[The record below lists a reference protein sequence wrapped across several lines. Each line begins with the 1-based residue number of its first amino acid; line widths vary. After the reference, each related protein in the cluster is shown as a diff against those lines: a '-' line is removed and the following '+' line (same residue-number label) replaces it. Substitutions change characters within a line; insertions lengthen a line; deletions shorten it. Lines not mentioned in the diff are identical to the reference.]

1 MNIFTR
7 FKYSLVG
14 YKGYINLMQEKL
26 SKAFLHVLI
35 LTFITSTFLGV
46 AFIFLYNETETEI
59 IEGLSLQEN
68 EFTYE
73 NGNLDYKN
81 GTLKYDVG
89 EVLVLIDTSKSIDDY
104 EQLRSVI
111 VHKDSA
117 IALTSNGIIFRTM
130 SNEMILKYSDIF
142 VEGFELNN
150 DSLIQIVDD
159 YGYLKYI
166 FILWIIVI
174 AFLYKMYYALIISLI
189 GTLVN
194 FMNKTNLAYR
204 DIFKASAYSLTLVT
218 LLELFIPI
226 GSFTVLIS
234 GMYVVFALNR
244 IRKLQNEKN
253 EIQ

>member
-35 LTFITSTFLGV
+35 LTFITSSVLGV
-46 AFIFLYNETETEI
+46 AFIVIYNEAEMV
-59 IEGLSLQEN
+59 EGLSLQEN

-73 NGNLDYKN
+73 DGILDYKN

-89 EVLVLIDTSKSIDDY
+89 EVLVLVDTSKSIDDY
-104 EQLRSVI
+104 DQLRSVI

-117 IALTSNGIIFRTM
+117 IALTNDGIIFRTM

-142 VEGFELNN
+142 VEGFTLDN
-150 DSLIQIVDD
+150 DSLINMVDN

-166 FILWIIVI
+166 FILWIIVV
-174 AFLYKMYYALIISLI
+174 AFLYKMYYVLVISLI
-189 GTLVN
+189 GTLIN

-218 LLELFIPI
+218 LIELVIPI
-226 GSFTVLIS
+226 GSFTVIIS
-234 GMYVVFALNR
+234 GMYVVFALNH
-244 IRKLQNEKN
+244 IRKLQNQKN